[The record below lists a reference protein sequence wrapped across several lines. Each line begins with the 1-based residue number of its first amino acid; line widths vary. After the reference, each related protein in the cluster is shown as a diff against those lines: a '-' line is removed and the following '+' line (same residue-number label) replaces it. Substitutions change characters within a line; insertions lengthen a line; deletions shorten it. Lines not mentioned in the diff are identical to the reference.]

1 MIDNHLSNLIDSG
14 MINVKKTKKKERKSR
29 KSKKSSSLKR
39 YKRIKD
45 KKSINKYNSPII
57 KINKVDDT
65 NNGKIIKENKIK
77 ENKIKEN
84 KKVFKSPE
92 KKGKSKKIDVSKK
105 TQNKKRIRNKKNVEM
120 IEYLRKKGIY
130 VSGKN
135 PKLLKDIYLYSLDDN
150 IRIIN
155 E

>member
-1 MIDNHLSNLIDSG
+1 MIDNHLSKLIDSG
-14 MINVKKTKKKERKSR
+14 MINVKKTKKKNRKSG
-29 KSKKSSSLKR
+29 KKSSSLKR
-39 YKRIKD
+39 YKKIKD
-45 KKSINKYNSPII
+45 KKSVNKYNSPII
-57 KINKVDDT
+57 KINKVDNT
-65 NNGKIIKENKIK
+65 NDQEIMKGNKMK
-77 ENKIKEN
+77 GN

-105 TQNKKRIRNKKNVEM
+105 TQNKKRIKNKKNVEM

-135 PKLLKDIYLYSLDDN
+135 PKLLKDIYMYSLDDN